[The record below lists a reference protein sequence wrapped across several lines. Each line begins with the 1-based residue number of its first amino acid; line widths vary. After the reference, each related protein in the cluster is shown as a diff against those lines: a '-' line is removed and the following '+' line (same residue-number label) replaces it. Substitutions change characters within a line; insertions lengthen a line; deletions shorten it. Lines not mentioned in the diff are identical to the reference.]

1 MIYLLIGNQ
10 EELIDREHGETFF
23 DTEGFVGMLELCREY
38 SEADWLDA
46 EAWTY
51 EEKIH
56 NTLCQ
61 EVRFGGW
68 FSTYLSYVGVYGR
81 EYPVYGYPTLSGQ
94 VYEVVACS
102 DSCAIYSGS
111 SQKEGAWTFIESLL
125 WESNQNYRGIVEPG
139 FPVRSSILE
148 ELAEEAKSE
157 KLRANGEMLT
167 MTEAEIQI
175 LEDILYNGKLRN
187 GMLDP
192 DIQSVVVEE
201 AAFYFYGD
209 KSAWD
214 VAHIIQSK
222 AELILQE

>member
-1 MIYLLIGNQ
+1 
-10 EELIDREHGETFF
+10 
-23 DTEGFVGMLELCREY
+23 MLELCREY

-167 MTEAEIQI
+167 MTEARSRFWKISFTTGNCATVCSIPTSSRWLLRKRRFTFTEIKVHGMWPISYRARQSSFC
-175 LEDILYNGKLRN
+175 RN
-187 GMLDP
+187 E
-192 DIQSVVVEE
+192 I
-201 AAFYFYGD
+201 
-209 KSAWD
+209 
-214 VAHIIQSK
+214 
-222 AELILQE
+222 